1 MHLQFTCWPLGSDVE
16 GSLVIVTVA
25 YSIRS
30 LVFVP
35 QFVFVFCTLPVW
47 KWVSE
52 DGVGG
57 GIGEAGTCCSRGA
70 RNSLRYKTGARPLP
84 DLNGQVGLQHFLPL
98 KVSSYSGLSFP
109 HIFGKLAFCHLA
121 MVNIWEF
128 LRKWKEPYLLCLK
141 GAFLIYDNCK
151 QSFLRKWKENPWQ
164 TSSVHYQSP
173 IFKKKLSTRFLLW
186 CKWYWGLGNND
197 KKEIKR
203 FG

>member
-35 QFVFVFCTLPVW
+35 QFVFVFRTLPVW

-121 MVNIWEF
+121 MVNNWDF
-128 LRKWKEPYLLCLK
+128 LRDEKSLYLLCLK
-141 GAFLIYDNCK
+141 GAVLIYDNCK
-151 QSFLRKWKENPWQ
+151 HSFTLKWKENPLQ
-164 TSSVHYQSP
+164 IKILLIINYQFP
-173 IFKKKLSTRFLLW
+173 KKKHFDSVLIVVQVVLRAW
-186 CKWYWGLGNND
+186 K
-197 KKEIKR
+197 
-203 FG
+203 

>member
-1 MHLQFTCWPLGSDVE
+1 MNKIAWTGDTPFKSCCKQARGILGLPIGGRIPRAIHWHCEFCANARLAIARVFRSQFHKVSCIYL
-16 GSLVIVTVA
+16 
-25 YSIRS
+25 SIW
-30 LVFVP
+30 
-35 QFVFVFCTLPVW
+35 FCLLDFWTVW

-109 HIFGKLAFCHLA
+109 HIFGKLAFCHFP

-128 LRKWKEPYLLCLK
+128 LR
-141 GAFLIYDNCK
+141 
-151 QSFLRKWKENPWQ
+151 R
-164 TSSVHYQSP
+164 
-173 IFKKKLSTRFLLW
+173 
-186 CKWYWGLGNND
+186 
-197 KKEIKR
+197 
-203 FG
+203 